1 MNALPTL
8 SFYYYKMNGMGE
20 NFTIRIYSFSLDLN
34 MVIRQLL
41 PNKIVKYNISR
52 DTTSLFPA
60 TITWVMCFYGRLPK
74 GVETK
79 IYSDEV
85 GENNYLHRVLERE
98 VAYLLGAA
106 VHQLTTFTCQ
116 KFPPL

>member
-1 MNALPTL
+1 
-8 SFYYYKMNGMGE
+8 MNGMGE

-41 PNKIVKYNISR
+41 ANKIVKYNISR
-52 DTTSLFPA
+52 DTTSLFHA
-60 TITWVMCFYGRLPK
+60 TVTWIMCFYGRLLK

-85 GENNYLHRVLERE
+85 GENNYSHRVLEPS
-98 VAYLLGAA
+98 LLLHLILQ
-106 VHQLTTFTCQ
+106 VLDLLTL
-116 KFPPL
+116 KALDI

>member
-1 MNALPTL
+1 
-8 SFYYYKMNGMGE
+8 MNGMGE

-52 DTTSLFPA
+52 DTTSLFHA

>member
-1 MNALPTL
+1 
-8 SFYYYKMNGMGE
+8 MNGMGE

-52 DTTSLFPA
+52 DTTSLFHA
-60 TITWVMCFYGRLPK
+60 TVTWIMCFYGRLPK

-85 GENNYLHRVLERE
+85 GENNYSHRVRERGSCE
-98 VAYLLGAA
+98 VSYLLGAA
-106 VHQLTTFTCQ
+106 VRQLIIFTCQ